1 MQILQKTLSLL
12 IFSILVLPAVQFQ
25 KVSAQTLQESNAV
38 MFREM
43 QAARGMSKS
52 EMTKI
57 QNIFAGSSF
66 IGQGN
71 PAI

>member
-1 MQILQKTLSLL
+1 MQILLKTLSLSL
-12 IFSILVLPAVQFQ
+12 FSALMLTAVQFQ

-43 QAARGMSKS
+43 QAARGLSKS

-57 QNIFAGSSF
+57 QNIV
-66 IGQGN
+66 
-71 PAI
+71 